1 MDKLITQGK
10 IFDFMRM
17 LRVCVVKRS
26 MLGPLQYFTSDGLS
40 MGAWSIALSE
50 GVFRAL
56 PW

>member
-1 MDKLITQGK
+1 MDKLISQGK
-10 IFDFMRM
+10 ILDFMRM
-17 LRVCVVKRS
+17 LRVWVVERS

-50 GVFRAL
+50 GFFGAL